1 MSMDLLAAFLKT
13 VGAFQTRHSGKTL
26 GHHLLGTYA
35 LLADAGCDEET
46 CLAGGL
52 HSIYGT
58 RRFQTSLLHHLSARD
73 VDRVADLFG
82 DEVEETIQNFRFY
95 DTKTIEDVA
104 TRDPDDRQ
112 FFILTLI
119 TAANILEQGGSLDRW
134 PRIKAVWDEQVARA
148 HSGKEPADSEI

>member
-1 MSMDLLAAFLKT
+1 MSIEVLAAFLKT

-58 RRFQTSLLHHLSARD
+58 DRFKTQTCDPGADSERI
-73 VDRVADLFG
+73 ADLFG
-82 DEVEETIQNFRFY
+82 RRAEELAYLFY
-95 DTKTIEDVA
+95 EISPRTQKIERGDIA
-104 TRDPDDRQ
+104 GCGMARALR
-112 FFILTLI
+112 LI
-119 TAANILEQGGSLDRW
+119 EAANILEQGGSLDRW
-134 PRIKAVWDEQVARA
+134 PRIKAAWMEQLEATHEAR
-148 HSGKEPADSEI
+148 SEA